1 MIRAFIIGGRVYEM
15 QSPSIKNIIL
25 ACDILGELPQEGT
38 LEQIFNSKDKETL
51 SQMLSVLTKG
61 DLSISKELFK
71 GSNNE
76 LVEVLQTLYED
87 ILLSFKRLSALSN
100 NISRLTANPK

>member
-61 DLSISKELFK
+61 
-71 GSNNE
+71 SNNE

>member
-1 MIRAFIIGGRVYEM
+1 M
-15 QSPSIKNIIL
+15 

>member
-38 LEQIFNSKDKETL
+38 KKLLKTNPGWN
-51 SQMLSVLTKG
+51 MGKG
-61 DLSISKELFK
+61 LFIVTGK
-71 GSNNE
+71 YMNVS
-76 LVEVLQTLYED
+76 
-87 ILLSFKRLSALSN
+87 
-100 NISRLTANPK
+100 